1 MTISEILSKLT
12 RNVARMK
19 EALYMMMDFAE
30 AMANIDL
37 SVAVYSY
44 PGTDPGSR
52 DQCFGAVR

>member
-1 MTISEILSKLT
+1 
-12 RNVARMK
+12 MK